1 MFNTNILVYLLNNKS
16 TINMKSNNIYFVRF
30 TKFSDIEDDN
40 HPIYQDLSNA
50 LDKEDSKYLGFT
62 NNEDVFIRLAYFK
75 VQKVLDVFSKHGFEF
90 EVTDVTNGVISG
102 DIQKKFPEVE
112 KLTPFMFDD
121 FRIENTTIDDVLD
134 KILEKGIDSI
144 DSIDKRIL
152 EA

>member
-1 MFNTNILVYLLNNKS
+1 
-16 TINMKSNNIYFVRF
+16 MKSNKIYFVRF

-62 NNEDVFIRLAYFK
+62 NNEDVFIRLVYFK

-90 EVTDVTNGVISG
+90 EVTDVTNDVISG

-112 KLTPFMFDD
+112 KLTPYMFDD
-121 FRIENTTIDDVLD
+121 FRIENTSVDDVLD
-134 KILEKGIDSI
+134 KIIEKGINSI

>member
-1 MFNTNILVYLLNNKS
+1 
-16 TINMKSNNIYFVRF
+16 MKSNNIYFVRF

-62 NNEDVFIRLAYFK
+62 NNEDVFIRLVYFK

>member
-1 MFNTNILVYLLNNKS
+1 MLNNKS
-16 TINMKSNNIYFVRF
+16 TTIMKSNNIYFVRF

>member
-1 MFNTNILVYLLNNKS
+1 MLNNKS
-16 TINMKSNNIYFVRF
+16 TTNMKSNKIYFVRF
-30 TKFSDIEDDN
+30 TKSSDIEDDN

-62 NNEDVFIRLAYFK
+62 NNEDVFIRLVYFK
-75 VQKVLDVFSKHGFEF
+75 VQKVLDIFSKHGFEF
-90 EVTDVTNGVISG
+90 EITDVTDGVISG

-121 FRIENTTIDDVLD
+121 FRIENTSVDDVLD
-134 KILEKGIDSI
+134 KILEKGINSI

>member
-1 MFNTNILVYLLNNKS
+1 
-16 TINMKSNNIYFVRF
+16 MKSNKIYFVRF
-30 TKFSDIEDDN
+30 TKSSDIEDDN

-62 NNEDVFIRLAYFK
+62 NNEDVFIRLVYFK
-75 VQKVLDVFSKHGFEF
+75 VQKVLDIFSKHGFEF
-90 EVTDVTNGVISG
+90 EITDVTDGVISG

-121 FRIENTTIDDVLD
+121 FRIENTSVDDVLD
-134 KILEKGIDSI
+134 KILEKGINSI

>member
-1 MFNTNILVYLLNNKS
+1 
-16 TINMKSNNIYFVRF
+16 MKSNKIYFVRF
-30 TKFSDIEDDN
+30 TKSSDIEDDN

-62 NNEDVFIRLAYFK
+62 NNEDVFIRLVYFK
-75 VQKVLDVFSKHGFEF
+75 VQKVLDIFSKHGFEF
-90 EVTDVTNGVISG
+90 EITDVTDGVISG

-121 FRIENTTIDDVLD
+121 FRIENTSVDDVLD
-134 KILEKGIDSI
+134 KILEKGIKSI

>member
-1 MFNTNILVYLLNNKS
+1 
-16 TINMKSNNIYFVRF
+16 MKSNNIYFVRF